1 MKLNLITLF
10 AIAMLIITI
19 SAAPTIKKRSTL
31 SDNTEVFTDLK
42 TQKESLEKDA
52 EKEDNSD
59 SYNEDYDYSQY
70 LH

>member
-42 TQKESLEKDA
+42 AQKGSLEEDA
-52 EKEDNSD
+52 EKEDD
-59 SYNEDYDYSQY
+59 SGSYYEDYNYSQY